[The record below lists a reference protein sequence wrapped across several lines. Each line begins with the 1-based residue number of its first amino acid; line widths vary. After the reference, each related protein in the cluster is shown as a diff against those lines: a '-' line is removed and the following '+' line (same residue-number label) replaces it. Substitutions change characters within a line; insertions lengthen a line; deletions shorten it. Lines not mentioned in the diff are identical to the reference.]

1 MPETPAEKTPGSHS
15 SKAPPNLSPFWCQI
29 CKAEFCLHNPPFHN
43 THQYSC
49 LTKTPVWATLD
60 HSLLHSKPFAAWDWG
75 KVPRREHFSQHFLV
89 ELPTLTCLGWS
100 WVPNTDPKRKC
111 WVLPKLT
118 ETPSPGDCS
127 MERVRSLQC
136 CTKPARGS
144 LKHLWVGTN
153 NSTQHSP
160 KRTVRD
166 FYKILH
172 FTKLLHRGFQ
182 QHRAACL
189 GRVTNGISTTY
200 SPSSCGIYILL
211 STSLPWL
218 SPQLLHGFPLQCWQG
233 SPREENILWS

>member
-29 CKAEFCLHNPPFHN
+29 CKAEFCLHSPPFHN

-60 HSLLHSKPFAAWDWG
+60 HSLLPSKPFAAWDWG

-118 ETPSPGDCS
+118 ETPSPRDCS
-127 MERVRSLQC
+127 MERARRTQCRAHSAAQNPPVALWSTCGLVQTTAHDIYQKEQWGIFTRYSTSRSC
-136 CTKPARGS
+136 CTEGF
-144 LKHLWVGTN
+144 
-153 NSTQHSP
+153 NSTE
-160 KRTVRD
+160 
-166 FYKILH
+166 
-172 FTKLLHRGFQ
+172 
-182 QHRAACL
+182 
-189 GRVTNGISTTY
+189 
-200 SPSSCGIYILL
+200 
-211 STSLPWL
+211 
-218 SPQLLHGFPLQCWQG
+218 QLVWEG
-233 SPREENILWS
+233 